1 LFTSLQNHNADSG
14 IAISSIMDTWIMVEN
29 RRGGNDLVRRL
40 HVIKSRGM
48 AHSAEMRRMLI
59 TKSGVQLIGIPAVE
73 TGRGSA

>member
-1 LFTSLQNHNADSG
+1 
-14 IAISSIMDTWIMVEN
+14 
-29 RRGGNDLVRRL
+29 
-40 HVIKSRGM
+40 M